1 MAEDPKLYEKIFD
14 IFLALRD
21 TRERFKT
28 YSAQDIKKLIAA
40 KLNAKTQKEPA
51 PLQELYNLEKMITEL
66 RHTFIETK
74 DRIKEKELAEK
85 N

>member
-40 KLNAKTQKEPA
+40 KLKAKTQKEPA

-74 DRIKEKELAEK
+74 TSQDLTEK
-85 N
+85 